1 MTTRK
6 QQTRIEHDP
15 VFCMP
20 AALTLKPI
28 VPAPPE
34 LTISPLSLGHFRTT
48 FRARRH
54 PTLAVWINTNL
65 EAPNAAHLRVA
76 MSASSFLVSAEREFI
91 AAKKLPKLALPRHHG
106 SGLTLDAL
114 EHVQQLLAERC

>member
-1 MTTRK
+1 RDFHVTGV
-6 QQTRIEHDP
+6 QT
-15 VFCMP
+15 C
-20 AALTLKPI
+20 ALP
-28 VPAPPE
+28 
-34 LTISPLSLGHFRTT
+34 ISPLSLGHFRTT

-91 AAKKLPKLALPRHHG
+91 AAKKLPKLALPRHHR
-106 SGLTLDAL
+106 S
-114 EHVQQLLAERC
+114 EERRVGKGCRRRCA